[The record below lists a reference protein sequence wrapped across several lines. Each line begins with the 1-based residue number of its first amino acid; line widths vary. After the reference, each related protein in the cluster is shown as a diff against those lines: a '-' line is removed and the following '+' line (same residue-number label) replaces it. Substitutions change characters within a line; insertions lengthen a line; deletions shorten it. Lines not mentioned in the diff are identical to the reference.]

1 MQWWPAEKNLCY
13 SIFVGGFHV
22 LTCVGLL
29 QKMLEYEPEK
39 RITAH
44 KALEHPY
51 FNDVI
56 SGGAHTVN
64 PRWDQLLD
72 YTSS

>member
-56 SGGAHTVN
+56 M
-64 PRWDQLLD
+64 
-72 YTSS
+72 

>member
-1 MQWWPAEKNLCY
+1 
-13 SIFVGGFHV
+13 
-22 LTCVGLL
+22 
-29 QKMLEYEPEK
+29 MLEYKPEK

-56 SGGAHTVN
+56 
-64 PRWDQLLD
+64 LFLELD
-72 YTSS
+72 NKQS